1 MRSLADE
8 LRAEDRRALHAL
20 GAAERVA
27 LALALGKRDLE
38 IFRAARRPPLS
49 RAEARRLL
57 DRQRQRG
64 RRRSGC
70 IDALLA

>member
-1 MRSLADE
+1 MRSVADE
-8 LRAEDRRALHAL
+8 LRDEDRQAVLAMSP
-20 GAAERVA
+20 AARVA
-27 LALALGKRDLE
+27 LALALGERDLDL
-38 IFRAARRPPLS
+38 FRAARRPLLS

>member
-1 MRSLADE
+1 MRSVADE
-8 LRAEDRRALHAL
+8 LRAEDRQALHTL

-27 LALALGKRDLE
+27 LALALGERDLE
-38 IFRAARRPPLS
+38 IFRAARHPPLS
-49 RAEARRLL
+49 PAEARRLL

-70 IDALLA
+70 LDALLA

>member
-27 LALALGKRDLE
+27 LALALGKGDLE
-38 IFRAARRPPLS
+38 PFLAARRPPLP